1 MTMDL
6 KNARGIVD
14 RPNRTWLA
22 DKPAGEPDLACLEA
36 QYADKMAFVLGM
48 TLPASCKTHA
58 RVLFIIGM
66 YEAFGSEFAYEYG
79 KEHPEFFRDLD
90 PVVVAKTLHSTKVPR
105 KLSLKTLSNLSA
117 QFCAANPH
125 RTLRVMILGAGCGEE
140 GKAILEENHQ
150 KRKMEIVNVDIL
162 PWPQTLPGALPTQPL
177 NVVAPAEPYLVLG
190 AERVHVV
197 IASISASRSLAWEV
211 PDIINKIHTALHQ
224 GGSCVV
230 SDDDAAANWEEGALE
245 YLGFMKQAGILRQ
258 L

>member
-1 MTMDL
+1 MDL

-22 DKPAGEPDLACLEA
+22 DKPAGEADLACLEA

-150 KRKMEIVNVDIL
+150 KRKMELVNVDIL

-177 NVVAPAEPYLVLG
+177 NVVAPAEPYLGLG

-197 IASISASRSLAWEV
+197 IASISASRSLAWRCLTSSTKFTRHYGRGESAWFLMTMLLR
-211 PDIINKIHTALHQ
+211 P
-224 GGSCVV
+224 GGSMRW
-230 SDDDAAANWEEGALE
+230 ST
-245 YLGFMKQAGILRQ
+245 
-258 L
+258 